1 VKRSVVPPLCIAITA
16 LVIGVQSSRRSE
28 KPQEPATVAPAP
40 VAVCSDNDL
49 ALADGIEV
57 GKNIGDFEVVRFRC
71 EQPRVM
77 DIELRRGATPFVLTV
92 TEPGVMPHDP
102 PRQTPEHH
110 LFYSKRTPK
119 NEPPTPEEIDKL
131 LSLLAERVTI
141 GEKKRA
147 SRK

>member
-1 VKRSVVPPLCIAITA
+1 MKRSVVPPLCIAITA

-28 KPQEPATVAPAP
+28 KPEQQAPGTTAP
-40 VAVCSDNDL
+40 VAVCSDNDR

-57 GKNIGDFEVVRFRC
+57 GKTIGDFEVVVFRC
-71 EQPRVM
+71 EEPRVM
-77 DIELRRGATPFVLTV
+77 QIELRRENKPFVLIV
-92 TEPGVMPHDP
+92 AEPGAMPYSP
-102 PRQTPEHH
+102 PRQTAEHH
-110 LFYSKRTPK
+110 LFYSKRTPQ

-131 LSLLAERVTI
+131 LSALAERVTI